1 MFDLKVTINGKP
13 LTEATLRNDLENSIL
28 QAAIETVTEQIM
40 SALTPEEAQQIT
52 LNFQGD
58 LDNFSVNISGDD
70 DVVEKAVEAL
80 GDD

>member
-13 LTEATLRNDLENSIL
+13 FNETNFKNELENSIL
-28 QAAIETVTEQIM
+28 EAAIETVTDQIR
-40 SALTPEEAQQIT
+40 SALTPEEMQKIT

-58 LDNFSVNISGDD
+58 IDNFSVNINGDD

>member
-13 LTEATLRNDLENSIL
+13 LTEAALRNELENSIL

-40 SALTPEEAQQIT
+40 SALTPAEAAQIT

>member
-13 LTEATLRNDLENSIL
+13 LTEDTLKNELENSIL
-28 QAAIETVTEQIM
+28 EAAIESVTEQVM
-40 SALTPEEAQQIT
+40 SALTPAEAARIT

-58 LDNFSVNISGDD
+58 LNNFSVNISGDD
-70 DVVEKAVEAL
+70 DVVEKAVGTL

>member
-13 LTEATLRNDLENSIL
+13 FNETNFKNELENSIL
-28 QAAIETVTEQIM
+28 EAAIETVTDQIR
-40 SALTPEEAQQIT
+40 SALTPEEMQKIT